1 MGWASGVRGGPA
13 GGRLRCAGRAGGR
26 AASCAPRAGGAGS
39 GLGGV
44 CLRECVCVCGACAPQ
59 VCGEGLREGCVLC
72 SPDRLSR
79 AEPPKGS
86 VDVSFEVRVPTSRP
100 RITSPSHLHVP
111 RPIAPSPV
119 SV

>member
-1 MGWASGVRGGPA
+1 VCVWCVRASG
-13 GGRLRCAGRAGGR
+13 
-26 AASCAPRAGGAGS
+26 
-39 GLGGV
+39 
-44 CLRECVCVCGACAPQ
+44 PQ
-59 VCGEGLREGCVLC
+59 VCGEGLREGRVLC